1 MLLYYS
7 YIAPGIFLASLPWT
21 TAHSRWACPE
31 ARSPDT
37 GIKTGPCGDETE
49 DFDADDNTI
58 LEIAPGPMR
67 VTFEESVHHTGAPF
81 RISLSGEFVRP
92 SPPPAP
98 ALPAVLSSDGTHPV
112 SARHFFA
119 IERRRWNRL

>member
-37 GIKTGPCGDETE
+37 GIKTGLCGDETE

-81 RISLSGEFVRP
+81 RISLS
-92 SPPPAP
+92 SK
-98 ALPAVLSSDGTHPV
+98 
-112 SARHFFA
+112 
-119 IERRRWNRL
+119 